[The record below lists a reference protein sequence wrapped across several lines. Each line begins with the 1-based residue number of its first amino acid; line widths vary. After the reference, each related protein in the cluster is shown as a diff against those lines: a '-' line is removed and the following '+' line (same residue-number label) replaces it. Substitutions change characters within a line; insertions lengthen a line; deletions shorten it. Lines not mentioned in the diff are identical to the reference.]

1 MKKWYEI
8 KAKINN
14 AAEIFLYD
22 EIGAFGIS
30 AKNFIDELKALG
42 EIKSLTVRINSIG
55 GDLFDGLTIHNVLAR
70 HPAEVTVW
78 IDGIAASIASVIAMA
93 GNKVIMPDNAFM
105 MIHRSWGAVVGNAE
119 DMREWAEI
127 MEKFDKSIILAY
139 QKKSPR
145 SAEEIEHLMRE
156 ESWLTAAEAKEWGFA
171 DEISEAV
178 KLAARATFEKFKNL
192 PEPLRGLPILGRQ
205 LQNDPPEPDPSPS
218 PQPPVS
224 PSTEEIRAAAV
235 EEGRRAAVEKAA
247 RRATEVYQ
255 ICSDAGVPDLAAEL
269 LEKGMGAEDAR
280 TRLAEAGAIRSICA
294 AAAMPK
300 LADSWIKAG
309 VPLEACRQKLFQM
322 SLALG
327 GPEIDNKH
335 LGLIGSGE
343 IRTVLDP
350 AEIYAS
356 RRRGLTNGAGK

>member
-1 MKKWYEI
+1 MKNWYQI
-8 KAKINN
+8 KAQMNS

-30 AKNFIDELKALG
+30 AKNFIDELNALG
-42 EIKSLTVRINSIG
+42 EIKNLTVRINSIG
-55 GDLFDGLTIHNVLAR
+55 GDIFDGFAIYNVLAR

-78 IDGIAASIASVIAMA
+78 VDGIAASIASVIAMA

-145 SAEEIEHLMRE
+145 SAEEIEQLMRE

-171 DEISEAV
+171 DEISEPV

-192 PEPLRGLPILGRQ
+192 PAPLRGLPISGRQ
-205 LQNDPPEPDPSPS
+205 LQKDPPEADPAPS
-218 PQPPVS
+218 PQLPPK

-235 EEGRRAAVEKAA
+235 EEGKKAAAEEAA
-247 RRATEVYQ
+247 RRAAEVYQ
-255 ICSDAGVPDLAAEL
+255 ICAAAGVPDLAPEFLQEAMSME
-269 LEKGMGAEDAR
+269 AIRAR
-280 TRLAEAGAIRSICA
+280 FADAGAIRSICA
-294 AAAMPK
+294 AASMPEF
-300 LADSWIKAG
+300 ADGWVSAG
-309 VPLEACRQKLFQM
+309 VPLEACRRKLFEM
-322 SLALG
+322 TIALQ
-327 GPEIDNKH
+327 GPEINNKQMCQ
-335 LGLIGSGE
+335 SGGGKG
-343 IRTVLDP
+343 TVINP
-350 AEIYAS
+350 TEIYAS
-356 RRRGLTNGAGK
+356 RKRSSTNGAGK